1 MPSKVLSAWGHRGPG
16 PAYPFSPSSPLTTH
30 LTPMLASTGHAGAWP
45 TQSTCPSTG
54 HAVTWTHT
62 DQLAVA
68 GSRQKAIPTGGTA
81 GKRGSLPLVR
91 GTQHTEAWH
100 SPGAVSH
107 ATGTQDTPVVDTA
120 SRLLPQAPERLAGRR
135 DPGSSMVRGA
145 LAARAAATAAVR
157 GKSCTSPCM
166 PPAPRMLPG
175 A

>member
-1 MPSKVLSAWGHRGPG
+1 
-16 PAYPFSPSSPLTTH
+16 
-30 LTPMLASTGHAGAWP
+30 MLASTGHAGAWP

-81 GKRGSLPLVR
+81 GKRGSLPSVR

-166 PPAPRMLPG
+166 PRPHAGVLRPRAACGGRGG
-175 A
+175 ATVLVRPHTGRLLGACCCRCPC